1 MAKNSDKSIVLQRRR
16 IELLNAIKH
25 DASAEFVAKRI
36 DALKQAVFGV
46 AKKHHARYR
55 PFTRFAEN
63 SEWQM
68 VVRYWTALTPDSVV
82 AVVTSWPDRP
92 AYKEVLLACRDAAD
106 EPTQKTQ
113 DGG

>member
-1 MAKNSDKSIVLQRRR
+1 
-16 IELLNAIKH
+16 
-25 DASAEFVAKRI
+25 
-36 DALKQAVFGV
+36 
-46 AKKHHARYR
+46 
-55 PFTRFAEN
+55 
-63 SEWQM
+63 M